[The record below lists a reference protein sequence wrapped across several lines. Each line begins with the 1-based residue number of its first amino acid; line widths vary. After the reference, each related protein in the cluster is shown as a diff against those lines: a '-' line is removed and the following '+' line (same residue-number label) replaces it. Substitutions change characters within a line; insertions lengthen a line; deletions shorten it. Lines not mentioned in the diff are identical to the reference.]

1 MADGKKL
8 QAKKKQEASALAE
21 LTNPGVVFTPDVDI
35 VENQREIRVLA
46 DMPGIDP
53 DNIEIDLRDSVLT
66 LSGAVKPIQ
75 EDQEVDILVEFE
87 TGRYHRQFSLS
98 EVIDQEK
105 IKADLDDGV
114 LRLVLPKSDKAVPR
128 KIEVTAT

>member
-35 VENQREIRVLA
+35 VENEREIRVLA

-105 IKADLDDGV
+105 IKADLGDGV